1 MKSIPRHFL
10 TTFFAAITFAV
21 LGVFTLNAQASSVF
35 FLHIDGIDGEST
47 NKAHAGWIEIQSFS
61 WGLSNSLGG
70 GGGGGGGAS
79 KPTFSPFAW
88 TQGIDKSV
96 VPLFMGVA
104 SGKHFKNATLDAVRQ
119 NGSGLASTY
128 FQMKFDDVLLTK
140 MDMSGTDSAIT
151 VNAAFEDYS
160 RVTMTYKPQLPDG
173 RLGPAITGGWDLSG
187 GNTTFF
193 GNPLA
198 LEGLI
203 LVAPG
208 NPVPVPAA
216 AWLMGSGLL
225 GLAGVAR
232 RKAV

>member
-1 MKSIPRHFL
+1 MKSIPHHFM
-10 TTFFAAITFAV
+10 TTFFAAIAFAV
-21 LGVFTLNAQASSVF
+21 LGAFTLNAQASSVF

-47 NKAHAGWIEIQSFS
+47 DKAHAGWIDINSFS
-61 WGLSNSLGG
+61 WGLGNSVGG
-70 GGGGGGGAS
+70 N
-79 KPTFSPFAW
+79 PVFSRFSW

-104 SGKHFKNATLDAVRQ
+104 SGKHFKDATLDAVKA
-119 NGSGLASTY
+119 GGDGLAKMY
-128 FQMKFDDVLLTK
+128 FQMKFDNVQLTK
-140 MDMSGTDSAIT
+140 LDMSGAGSAIA

-160 RVTMTYKPQLPDG
+160 RVTMTYKPQLPTG
-173 RLGPAITGGWDLSG
+173 QFGPAIIGGWDLSG

-225 GLAGVAR
+225 GLVGVAR
-232 RKAV
+232 RKTV